1 MKLSVAPLA
10 CLLLPWVGMAADLKP
25 ADLEFF
31 ESKIRPVLVSECYEC
46 HDAKKQKADLRL
58 DFRDG
63 ILKGGENGPT
73 IVPGNAQ
80 KSLLIQSITHAH
92 EDLQM
97 PKKRPKLDAK
107 IIADFVSWVNRGAP
121 DPRTAAPTDSI
132 TPAWADLLAVRKN
145 WWSFQP
151 VVNPS
156 IPAGPASSPIDRFL
170 NAKIIAA
177 KLTPAVKADKATL
190 LRRVTYTLTGLPPTT
205 AEIAAFKADTSPE
218 AYAQVID
225 RLLASPRYGE
235 HFARH
240 WMDLVRYA
248 DTHGSEGDPNI
259 PQSWRYRDYLIRAFN
274 DNVPYDQ
281 FVREQIAGD
290 LLPQPRVNAT
300 EQLNESALG
309 TGHFRLIE
317 HGYQPV
323 DTHDEQVRN
332 VDNQIDVVSKTF
344 LGLTVSCARCH
355 DHKFDP
361 ISQADF
367 YAFYG
372 IFASSRPG
380 QVTVDSPEQ
389 LGLHRE
395 KLSGLKQEI
404 REALAAQ
411 WRQQAKDLPAALNR
425 VRGQSGERGKLE
437 QRLAQLEQTLAGDSF
452 RQRLKAE
459 KDAGPAPIHWWT
471 FESDGR
477 DLIGK
482 LDAQMQGGARIRN
495 GRLMLDGK
503 AAFAETA
510 ATTESLAAKTLEA
523 WVLLPT
529 LAQSGGGVLTIESID
544 GKAFDSIV
552 FAERQPQRW
561 MSGSDNG
568 ARTQNVGGPV
578 EKATPTELVHVAIT
592 YEADGKTTIY
602 RNGQPY
608 GKAYSPTS
616 EAGGLYA
623 FAQAKSHLLFGRRHT
638 GGNNSFLQGEIEEAR
653 LYDFALTAEQIALS
667 FRTDILRG
675 EVPAV
680 AASDATLQA
689 AREEAGK
696 LRAQLK
702 ESNHSDGKLVAGFAG
717 ETDPT
722 HPLHASGLR
731 RVGLRPNPPKAAPT
745 DAPDWDLASATATAW
760 SQHGNGMAGRITPGE
775 FRVETSGP
783 DVLRQILPS
792 GLHSHTL
799 STKHS
804 AVLTSPRFKITT
816 DFISVQVMGRGATLR
831 LIPDNYPLSPGG
843 SRFPK
848 AKVNSERATW
858 VTLDTAY
865 RKGSHAYLELT
876 LPDDSPNPD
885 GKLGVAGWFGVRQ
898 VRFHD
903 GKVNAPKGVAVIATA
918 PTLSTVSDVTDALV
932 DAAQA
937 WGRDQANEA
946 QAVLLDN
953 ALRHGVLDAGL
964 NTSPKLAQLVT
975 EYRRLEEALKT
986 PRRAPGFWEAPG
998 FDQPLYTRGDH
1009 NKPAELIARRFLEI
1023 LDAKPFK
1030 PTGSGRLELAAK
1042 ISSGQNP
1049 LTARVMVNRLWHHT
1063 FGRGLVGTVDNFGRL
1078 GDQPTHPELL
1088 DYLAQRF
1095 VRERWSV
1102 KSLLRELLL
1111 TEAYQRSS
1119 TPAEGTATQDG
1130 PNDLLSHMRV
1140 RRLEGEAL
1148 RDSCIALAGRLDAR
1162 MYGPGDN
1169 ALAPPREQV
1178 RRSVYLL
1185 IRRNTLNPLITTFD
1199 GPKPFTTVGKR
1210 DSTNVPVQSLT
1221 LLNDPFIIDTARRWS
1236 EQLEANASDEG
1247 KVNALFLQA
1256 LGRPAHAKEQAAA
1269 ARYLAELKSTPSAN
1283 PNQVWADF
1291 AQSVLNLKEFLYVK

>member
-1 MKLSVAPLA
+1 MRLPSAPALA
-10 CLLLPWVGMAADLKP
+10 CLLLPWVGMAAP
-25 ADLEFF
+25 SAADLEFF

-58 DFRDG
+58 DYRDG
-63 ILKGGENGPT
+63 LIKGGENGPT

-107 IIADFVSWVNRGAP
+107 IIADFVSWINRGAP

-132 TPAWADLLAVRKN
+132 TPTWGDLLAVRKN

-151 VVNPS
+151 VVNPT

-170 NAKIIAA
+170 DAKIIAA
-177 KLTPAVKADKATL
+177 KLTPAAKADKATL
-190 LRRVTYTLTGLPPTT
+190 LRRVTYTLTGLPPTP
-205 AEIAAFKADTSPE
+205 AEIAAFQADTSPE

-290 LLPQPRVNAT
+290 LLPQPRVNPA

-323 DTHDEQVRN
+323 DTLDEQVRN

-344 LGLTVSCARCH
+344 LGLTISCARCH
-355 DHKFDP
+355 NHKFDP

-395 KLSGLKQEI
+395 KLSELKQEI

-425 VRGQSGERGKLE
+425 VRGQSGERVKLE

-452 RQRLKAE
+452 RRRLKGE
-459 KDAGPAPIHWWT
+459 KDTGPAPIHWWT
-471 FESDGR
+471 FESDGH

-482 LDAQMQGGARIRN
+482 LVAQMQGGARILN
-495 GRLMLDGK
+495 GRLILDGK
-503 AAFAETA
+503 GAFAETGG
-510 ATTESLAAKTLEA
+510 TTETLTAKTLEA
-523 WVLLPT
+523 WVQLST

-544 GKAFDSIV
+544 AKVFDSIV
-552 FAERQPQRW
+552 FAEKQPQRW
-561 MSGSDNG
+561 MSGSNNEI
-568 ARTQNVGGPV
+568 RTQNVGGPA
-578 EKATPTELVHVAIT
+578 ENAPSTELVHVAIT
-592 YEADGKTTIY
+592 YSADGQTTIY

-608 GKAYSPTS
+608 GKGYNPTNAS
-616 EAGGLYA
+616 AFPHT
-623 FAQAKSHLLFGRRHT
+623 FAQANSHLLFGRRHT
-638 GGNNSFLQGEIEEAR
+638 GGGNAFLQGEIEEAR

-667 FRTDILRG
+667 FRTGILRG

-689 AREEAGK
+689 AREEADK
-696 LRAQLK
+696 LRAKLRELK
-702 ESNHSDGKLVAGFAG
+702 PSDGKLVAGFAG
-717 ETDPT
+717 ETDPA
-722 HPLHASGLR
+722 HPLHASGLL
-731 RVGLRPNPPKAAPT
+731 RVGLRPNPPKPAPS

-760 SQHGNGMAGRITPGE
+760 SRHGNGMAGRITPGE

-783 DVLRQILPS
+783 DVLWQILPS

-831 LIPDNYPLSPGG
+831 LIPDNYPLSLSLSG
-843 SRFPK
+843 SPL
-848 AKVNSERATW
+848 AKVNSEHATW
-858 VTLDTAY
+858 LTFNIAY
-865 RKGSHAYLELT
+865 RKGSFAYLELT
-876 LPDDSPNPD
+876 LPDDSPNPN
-885 GKLGVAGWFGVRQ
+885 GKIGTAGWFGVRQ
-898 VRFHD
+898 VYFHD
-903 GKVNAPKGVAVIATA
+903 AKVNAPKGEAVIATA

-946 QAVLLDN
+946 QAALLDN

-975 EYRRLEEALKT
+975 EYRRLEETLKA
-986 PRRAPGFWEAPG
+986 PRRAPGFWEVSG
-998 FDQPLYTRGDH
+998 FDQPLYIRGDH
-1009 NKPAELIARRFLEI
+1009 NKPAEPIARRFLEI
-1023 LDAKPFK
+1023 LDAKPFN
-1030 PTGSGRLELAAK
+1030 PSGSGRLELAAK
-1042 ISSGQNP
+1042 ISSKDNP

-1095 VRERWSV
+1095 VQERWSV
-1102 KSLLRELLL
+1102 KTLLRELLL

-1119 TPAEGTATQDG
+1119 TPAVGVATRDG
-1130 PNDLLSHMRV
+1130 ANDLLSHMRV

-1169 ALAPPREQV
+1169 ALAPPSEQV
-1178 RRSVYLL
+1178 RRSVYLM

-1199 GPKPFTTVGKR
+1199 GLKPFTTVGRR
-1210 DSTNVPVQSLT
+1210 DSTNVPAQSLT
-1221 LLNDPFIIDTARRWS
+1221 LLNDPFILDTARRWS
-1236 EQLEANASDEG
+1236 ERLDAKASDEA
-1247 KVNALFLQA
+1247 KVNTLFLQA
-1256 LGRPAHAKEQAAA
+1256 LGRPANAKEQAAA
-1269 ARYLAELKSTPSAN
+1269 ARYLTELKSAPSAN
-1283 PNQVWADF
+1283 PKQVWTDL
-1291 AQSVLNLKEFLYVK
+1291 AQSILNLKEFLYVK